1 MTHSNTQP
9 HKAQP
14 LSLSQSV
21 TQTLEAYFK
30 SLEGETPSELHQ
42 LVISQ
47 VEKPLLEFVLAH
59 TEQNQTQAAALLG
72 INRNTLRKKIQQYH
86 L

>member
-1 MTHSNTQP
+1 MSNQNILHENTE
-9 HKAQP
+9 P

-21 TQTLEAYFK
+21 TQTLETYFK
-30 SLEGETPSELHQ
+30 SLEGEPPSELHK
-42 LVISQ
+42 LVIGQ
-47 VEKPLLEFVLAH
+47 VEKPLLQFVLAH
-59 TEQNQTQAAALLG
+59 TEQNQSQAAALLG

>member
-1 MTHSNTQP
+1 MTHSNI
-9 HKAQP
+9 KP

-21 TQTLEAYFK
+21 TQTLEAYFT

-47 VEKPLLEFVLAH
+47 VEKPLLEFVLNH